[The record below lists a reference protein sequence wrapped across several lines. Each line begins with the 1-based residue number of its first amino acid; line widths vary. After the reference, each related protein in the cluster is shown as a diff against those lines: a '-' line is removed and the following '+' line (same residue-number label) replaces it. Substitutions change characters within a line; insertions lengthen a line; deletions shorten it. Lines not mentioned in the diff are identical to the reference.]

1 MATERLKVLI
11 EAHGMRN
18 VKRALKE
25 LDGAATGVSSSFA
38 SIASSIGLTVVAGMA
53 LNKVVQT
60 GKEFE
65 KEMAKTKSVTYDT
78 SITTEQLNAQWDRL
92 EKNARKLGGSTLYTA
107 QEVAGLQTE
116 YAKLGFTVPEIENM
130 SKATLD
136 LALVAGTDLANATA
150 VAGVTLRAFGMDS
163 SQSTEM
169 MDIMAMSFS
178 STALDME
185 KFSNAMTYVA
195 PVASAA

>member
-11 EAHGMRN
+11 EEHGMRN

-78 SITTEQLNAQWDRL
+78 SITTEQLNAQWDR
-92 EKNARKLGGSTLYTA
+92 
-107 QEVAGLQTE
+107 
-116 YAKLGFTVPEIENM
+116 
-130 SKATLD
+130 
-136 LALVAGTDLANATA
+136 
-150 VAGVTLRAFGMDS
+150 
-163 SQSTEM
+163 
-169 MDIMAMSFS
+169 
-178 STALDME
+178 
-185 KFSNAMTYVA
+185 
-195 PVASAA
+195 